1 MDRRLGVD
9 IVARALEA
17 ELAAVERMLAE
28 HELLLRFVPIHRK
41 D

>member
-17 ELAAVERMLAE
+17 ELAAVERMLPE
-28 HELLLRFVPIHRK
+28 PELLLRFVPIHRK